1 MLPPIAAL
9 LRPHQWVKNVFVFAP
24 LVFAGLLTDPQSLQR
39 STATFVLFCA
49 ASSAVY
55 VFNDIR
61 DREEDRR
68 HPLKRN
74 RPLAAGTV
82 GLGVAGALFA
92 LLALGSL
99 AGAALLGRGVLV
111 VVAGYLVL
119 NLLYTLG
126 LKQVVI
132 LDVML
137 VALGFVLRVLGGSQA
152 VGVELSSWLLLCT
165 ILVALFLVVSK
176 RRHELL
182 LLDDHAAD
190 QRRVLNQYSLAFLDQ
205 MTGVVTSST
214 VVCYALYT
222 VERRDSAALVYTVP
236 FVLFG
241 IFRYLYLA
249 YQLGGERSPTEA
261 IVRDPASL
269 VNLALW
275 GLLVVA
281 LLYG

>member
-24 LVFAGLLTDPQSLQR
+24 LVFAELLTDSESLKR
-39 STATFVLFCA
+39 SALAFVLFCA

-55 VFNDIR
+55 VLNDIR
-61 DREEDRR
+61 DREEDRH
-68 HPLKRN
+68 HPLKKN

-82 GLGVAGALFA
+82 GLGAAGALFA
-92 LLALGSL
+92 ALALGSL
-99 AGAALLGRGVLV
+99 LGAAWLGRGVLI

-119 NLLYTLG
+119 NLFYTAG
-126 LKQVVI
+126 LKQVVV

-137 VALGFVLRVLGGSQA
+137 VAVGFVLRVLGGAQA
-152 VGVELSSWLLLCT
+152 IGVALSSWLLLCT
-165 ILVALFLVVSK
+165 IFVALFLVVSK

-182 LLDDHAAD
+182 LLDEHAAD
-190 QRRVLNQYSLAFLDQ
+190 QRRVLSQYSLSFLDQ

-222 VERRDSAALVYTVP
+222 VERRDSAELVYTVP

-249 YQLGGERSPTEA
+249 YQKGGERSPTEA
-261 IVRDPASL
+261 IVRDPVSL